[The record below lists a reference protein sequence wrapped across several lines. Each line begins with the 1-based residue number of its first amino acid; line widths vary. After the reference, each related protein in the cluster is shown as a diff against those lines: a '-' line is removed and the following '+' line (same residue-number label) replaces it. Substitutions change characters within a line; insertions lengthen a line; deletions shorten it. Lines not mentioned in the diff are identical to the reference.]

1 MERNKLIT
9 FVSGGARSG
18 KSRFAEELAQFV
30 FMRML
35 ENYQK
40 MEEET
45 PQHMK
50 ASLVPNLI
58 YLATAQAKD
67 PEMIDRIDRHITQ
80 RGSLWQTIE
89 EPYHI
94 SRVLRSCH
102 SGDVILVDCLTI
114 WLNNV
119 MFDLELS
126 VEMIRTS
133 IKEWVRIVS
142 EKELHVLFVSNDVN
156 EGVPS
161 TQEMV
166 HQYMKVLEDVHC
178 DLVQKADQAIQV
190 VAGIPV
196 YWKG

>member
-35 ENYQK
+35 EKYQR

-45 PQHMK
+45 PQQMR
-50 ASLVPNLI
+50 ASHAPHLF

-67 PEMIDRIDRHITQ
+67 PEMVERIDRHITQ
-80 RGSLWQTIE
+80 RGSLWNTIE
-89 EPYHI
+89 EPYDI

-119 MFDLELS
+119 MFGLALS

-133 IKEWVRIVS
+133 IIEWLRIIN
-142 EKELHVLFVSNDVN
+142 EKELHVIFVSNDVN

-161 TQEMV
+161 TYEMV
-166 HQYMKVLEDVHC
+166 HQYMKVLEDMHY